1 MDTRLKDS
9 TSHIATGT
17 SVLGHR
23 PTCIN

>member
-1 MDTRLKDS
+1 MDTTLKDS

-17 SVLGHR
+17 AVLGHR